1 MVSRLLLCIEQQ
13 SRNNIPY
20 IKALAAKAVET
31 KEIVLIN
38 TLTRKL
44 RLVDVKHFCESFV
57 VIIAI

>member
-1 MVSRLLLCIEQQ
+1 M
-13 SRNNIPY
+13 
-20 IKALAAKAVET
+20 AAKAIET

-44 RLVDVKHFCESFV
+44 RLVDIERFCESFV